1 MINPAHES
9 AKAYRDRMNEPW
21 EWEPYEDDSLAHKA
35 EPPVMVYMMLTQEP
49 PVQWQI
55 GDKAFLVFRRDL

>member
-9 AKAYRDRMNEPW
+9 AKAYRDRVNEPW
-21 EWEPYEDDSLAHKA
+21 EWEPYEDDSLT
-35 EPPVMVYMMLTQEP
+35 EPPVKVYTVLTQEP

-55 GDKAFLVFRRDL
+55 GDKVFLVFRRDL

>member
-1 MINPAHES
+1 MINTAHES

-21 EWEPYEDDSLAHKA
+21 EWEPYEDDSLT
-35 EPPVMVYMMLTQEP
+35 EPPVMVYTVLTQEP